1 MPNIYTFNP
10 NEDQKDNFDKNNPN
24 YQLASVAYV
33 YTLVKKVL
41 DILEDHINNY
51 NTHSND
57 SIRENLEIDPYANV
71 TICELP
77 ESKNIDSISAEN
89 IDTNSKHQFISDA
102 QLSLLKD
109 KPSMHEVQT
118 LIMDLRNE
126 FKSNVNNSYNRLAN
140 SPNIIKKLRD
150 IASIIENNN
159 NLDSIFTALSDKV
172 NATDLEQH
180 INSAYHLT
188 NNDRKALNLL
198 LKFINKGCA
207 DWNATEDDPNYIRN
221 KPASLP
227 ANGGNADTV
236 GGYKVDKL
244 INHQLE
250 KYVYGVEGN
259 DYQSNMV
266 DALFKKN
273 EKVDGI
279 ISALSSSQMG
289 SYAFKN
295 GEYQFDNFSLDTYY
309 PAERHITIKGANHDT
324 IFNANSVL
332 VNGRVTIED
341 LTFTNANVTI
351 KSFCTFD
358 NVRFKNCTVIIDS
371 STQTDIRNCIFDDCI
386 VTFRGILSN
395 TMITG
400 CRFINSGYPM
410 YVSSNNII
418 TNNLYY

>member
-159 NLDSIFTALSDKV
+159 TLDSIFTALSDKV
-172 NATDLEQH
+172 NTTDLEQH

-266 DALFKKN
+266 DAIFKKN

-410 YVSSNNII
+410 YVSPNNII